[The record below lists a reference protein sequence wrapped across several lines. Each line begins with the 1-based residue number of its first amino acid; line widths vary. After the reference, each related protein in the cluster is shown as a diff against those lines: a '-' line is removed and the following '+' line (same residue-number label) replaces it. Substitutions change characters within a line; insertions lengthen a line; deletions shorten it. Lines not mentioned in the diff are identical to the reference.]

1 MDEQDKI
8 NQQLTELDAAEAAL
22 PIQDPLSPYVHDQ
35 IERLIS
41 SLQLRLLA
49 LATSVVIPPLSAADA
64 AALQSAVNSLDTAV
78 RQSAGATQIL
88 QVATSLAST

>member
-8 NQQLTELDAAEAAL
+8 NEQLTALDAAEAAL
-22 PIQDPLSPYVHDQ
+22 SSEDPLSPYVHDQ

-49 LATSVVIPPLSAADA
+49 VATSVVITPLSPAETAG
-64 AALQSAVNSLDTAV
+64 LQSALTSLDTAV
-78 RQSAGATQIL
+78 RQSAGAAQIL
-88 QVATSLAST
+88 QVATTLAST

>member
-8 NQQLTELDAAEAAL
+8 NEQLTALDAAEAAL
-22 PIQDPLSPYVHDQ
+22 SSDDPLSPYVHDQ

-41 SLQLRLLA
+41 SLQLQLLA
-49 LATSVVIPPLSAADA
+49 VATSVTVPPLSAAETA
-64 AALQSAVNSLDTAV
+64 NMQSALTSLDTAV

-88 QVATSLAST
+88 QAATTLAAA